1 MDVAAAIERT
11 LAREAGPPDRRRF
24 ALGLIALENP
34 AVCLVSTGSAT
45 PFSRRNR
52 RGRERML
59 LRWSRSRLPDL
70 RSAFQTL
77 KRMAAFYF
85 FTVHDASGSNPNL
98 AVFDFPNPWQ
108 APPQP
113 APPANPDNP
122 IRPHLVTSDTVMEA
136 DAVVVGSGAGGSV
149 VAALLAKSGRK
160 VVVLE
165 QGEALT
171 ESDYGSDEG
180 EGFDRMFLKAGLLAS
195 EDVGIA
201 VIAGRV
207 LGGGTTVNWMT
218 SFRPS
223 DRLLTQWAE
232 ASGVP
237 GLTGVGLQHSL
248 DEVERRLNVGREAG
262 ALNAHNERLAR
273 GAEALGWHYAFQ
285 PRNANGCGD
294 CGMCTFGCQWGGK
307 QSTPRT
313 YLQDAYDAGAVV
325 VARANA
331 SRVLIKGGSAFAVEA
346 TVGPVGAM
354 PARAEGAQRLTV
366 RAPLVVVAAGSIE
379 SPALL
384 LRSGLRHR
392 ALGRNLYLHPV
403 AVLQGVYDE
412 DVPAWTGP
420 FQTVYSDQLA
430 DLDGRGYGV
439 KLETSPIYPGL
450 VATGLSWQGGA
461 AFKREMLRLRHTGT
475 LILICRDRRGG
486 RVSIDRWGNAHVNY
500 RLGRQ
505 EAGHLLHGL
514 KEGAK
519 LLLAAGA
526 REAQTLHTRPAA
538 ITREERDDSAAWA
551 RYTRQVDRWGAA
563 PNDLMLFSAHQMGT
577 CRMSASPS
585 AGVVDG
591 TGAVHGVRGLYVADA
606 SVFPLSSGINP
617 MITTMGLAHW
627 IGSRLAQ

>member
-1 MDVAAAIERT
+1 
-11 LAREAGPPDRRRF
+11 
-24 ALGLIALENP
+24 
-34 AVCLVSTGSAT
+34 
-45 PFSRRNR
+45 
-52 RGRERML
+52 
-59 LRWSRSRLPDL
+59 
-70 RSAFQTL
+70 
-77 KRMAAFYF
+77 
-85 FTVHDASGSNPNL
+85 
-98 AVFDFPNPWQ
+98 
-108 APPQP
+108 
-113 APPANPDNP
+113 
-122 IRPHLVTSDTVMEA
+122 
-136 DAVVVGSGAGGSV
+136 V
-149 VAALLAKSGRK
+149 VAALLAQSGRK
-160 VVVLE
+160 VIVLE

-180 EGFDRMFLKAGLLAS
+180 QGFDRMFLKAGLLAS

-223 DRLLTQWAE
+223 DRLLSQWAE

-248 DEVERRLNVGREAG
+248 DEVERRLNVGREEG

-285 PRNANGCGD
+285 PRNAKGCGD
-294 CGMCTFGCQWGGK
+294 CGLCTFGCRWGGK

-325 VARANA
+325 IARANA
-331 SRVLIKGGSAFAVEA
+331 SRVLIKGGRAFAVEA

-392 ALGRNLYLHPV
+392 ALGRNLYLHPATV
-403 AVLQGVYDE
+403 VESLYDE
-412 DVPAWTGP
+412 DVPAWTGAL
-420 FQTVYSDQLA
+420 QTAYSDQFA

-439 KLETSPIYPGL
+439 KFETTPIYPGL
-450 VATGLSWQGGA
+450 AATALAWEGGA
-461 AFKREMLRLRHTGT
+461 AFKRDMLDLRHTGT
-475 LILICRDRRGG
+475 LLLLCRDRNSG
-486 RVSIDRWGNAHVNY
+486 RVTIDRWGNAHIDY

-505 EAGHLLHGL
+505 ESRHILHAL
-514 KEGAK
+514 KEGSR
-519 LLLAAGA
+519 LLMAAGA
-526 REAQTLHTRPAA
+526 REVHSLHTQRTA
-538 ITREERDDSAAWA
+538 ITRDERDDPAAWA
-551 RYTRQVDRWGAA
+551 RYARRIDRLGAG
-563 PNDLMLFSAHQMGT
+563 PNNLMMFSAHQMGT

-591 TGAVHGVRGLYVADA
+591 TGAVHGVGGLYVADA
-606 SVFPLSSGINP
+606 SVFPLSSGVNP

-627 IGSRLAQ
+627 IGSRLAE